1 MKKKILFIGTGG
13 TIASE
18 ISDEGIH
25 PNIDAEMLLSYAPKI
40 REICDVDCV
49 SLYNLDSSN
58 LTPWHWVG
66 IAKEIEENF
75 DAYSG
80 FVISHGTDTMAYTAA
95 ALSYMIQKSPKPIIL
110 TGAQKPIGFDI
121 TDSKTNLSDSF
132 TCASDDD
139 MHGLM
144 IVFNGNVI
152 SGLRARKTRSKTFDA
167 FESINY
173 PLLARVVDGRIQKYI
188 MQDYAEKPIF
198 KTTLGEGVALM
209 KLYPG
214 LKTEDIEYYIKN
226 YRALIVESFGTGG
239 LPEYCDSEHIFKL
252 LDAQEKFLVMTTQVQ
267 HEGSDLSRYK
277 TGKSLKMHSR
287 VLEAYDMTTEAAF
300 AKIMWILAQTEDFSE
315 IKRIFYTPCGVDLL
329 SSLA

>member
-1 MKKKILFIGTGG
+1 MKKRILFIGTGG

-18 ISDEGIH
+18 LTDEGIH

-58 LTPWHWVG
+58 LTPDHWRGV
-66 IAKEIEENF
+66 AEQIEKNF
-75 DAYSG
+75 ESYAG

-121 TDSKTNLSDSF
+121 TDSKTNLLDSF
-132 TCASDDD
+132 ICASEEG
-139 MHGLM
+139 MHGVM

-152 SGLRARKTRSKTFDA
+152 SGLRARKTRSKSFDA

-173 PLLARVVDGRIQKYI
+173 PLLARVADGKIQKYI
-188 MQDYAEKPIF
+188 SQECDETPIF
-198 KTTLGEGVALM
+198 SPKLGEGVAIM

-214 LKTEDIEYYIKN
+214 FKTEDIEYYLKN
-226 YRALIVESFGTGG
+226 NKALIIESFGTGG
-239 LPEYCDSEHIFKL
+239 LPEYCDGERIFGL
-252 LDAQEKFLVMTTQVQ
+252 LEKGKKMLVMTTQVQ

-277 TGKSLKMHSR
+277 TGKNLKMHPR
-287 VLEAYDMTTEAAF
+287 ILEAYDMTTEAAF
-300 AKIMWILAQTEDFSE
+300 AKIMWILGKTREFYE
-315 IKRIFYTPCGVDLL
+315 LKRLFYTPCGVDLL
-329 SSLA
+329 SSLI

>member
-58 LTPWHWVG
+58 LTPRHWVG

-144 IVFNGNVI
+144 IVFNCNLI
-152 SGLRARKTRSKTFDA
+152 SGLRALKTRSKTFDA
-167 FESINY
+167 FE
-173 PLLARVVDGRIQKYI
+173 A
-188 MQDYAEKPIF
+188 
-198 KTTLGEGVALM
+198 
-209 KLYPG
+209 
-214 LKTEDIEYYIKN
+214 
-226 YRALIVESFGTGG
+226 
-239 LPEYCDSEHIFKL
+239 
-252 LDAQEKFLVMTTQVQ
+252 
-267 HEGSDLSRYK
+267 
-277 TGKSLKMHSR
+277 
-287 VLEAYDMTTEAAF
+287 
-300 AKIMWILAQTEDFSE
+300 
-315 IKRIFYTPCGVDLL
+315 
-329 SSLA
+329 

>member
-18 ISDEGIH
+18 ISDEGIR

-58 LTPWHWVG
+58 LTPRHWVG
-66 IAKEIEENF
+66 IAKEIEKNY
-75 DAYSG
+75 DDYSG
-80 FVISHGTDTMAYTAA
+80 FVVSHGTDTMAYTAA

-121 TDSKTNLSDSF
+121 TDSKTNLIDSF
-132 TCASDDD
+132 TCASEDA

-152 SGLRARKTRSKTFDA
+152 SGLRARKTRSKSFDA

-173 PLLARVVDGRIQKYI
+173 PLLARIVDGRIQHYI
-188 MQDYAEKPIF
+188 TQDFAERPVF
-198 KTTLGEGVALM
+198 SCSLGAGVALM

-214 LKTEDIEYYIKN
+214 FSTEDPEYYIKN
-226 YRALIVESFGTGG
+226 NRALIVESFGTGG
-239 LPEYCDSEHIFKL
+239 LPEYCDSERIFKL
-252 LDAQEKFLVMTTQVQ
+252 LDEEKKLLVMTTQVQ
-267 HEGSDLSRYK
+267 HEGSDLSKYK
-277 TGKSLKMHSR
+277 TGKSLKMHPR

-300 AKIMWILAQTEDFSE
+300 AKMMWILDKTDNFYELKNQ
-315 IKRIFYTPCGVDLL
+315 FYTPCGVDLL
-329 SSLA
+329 ISLT

>member
-58 LTPWHWVG
+58 LTPQHWVG
-66 IAKEIEENF
+66 IAKEIEKNF

-95 ALSYMIQKSPKPIIL
+95 ALSYMIQKSPKPIVL

-198 KTTLGEGVALM
+198 KCKLGEGVALM

-252 LDAQEKFLVMTTQVQ
+252 LDAQEKLLVMTTQVQ

-315 IKRIFYTPCGVDLL
+315 QKRIFYTPCGVDLL